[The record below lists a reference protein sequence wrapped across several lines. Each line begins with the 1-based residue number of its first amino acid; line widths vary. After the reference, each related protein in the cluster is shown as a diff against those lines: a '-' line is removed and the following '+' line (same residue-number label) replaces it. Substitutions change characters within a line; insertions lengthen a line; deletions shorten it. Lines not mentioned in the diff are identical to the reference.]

1 MLKASNNKTESSTQ
15 QQEQPAPVARYSIS
29 ALASSIYYNCEK
41 HIYLLSKSAKQLVH
55 ESDTTTVAAVEAKN
69 ESIKEAHC
77 ERGNEFEDKLFERHR
92 AVMVDHSKTQDFK
105 QALRE
110 AEPGTYL
117 CQLKCSLP
125 ESFYQDI
132 IHNTRSY
139 RINNFIPDFL
149 YIRLDPVTQ
158 MRKIFII
165 DAKASK
171 KMSNSHQFQVSSYAF
186 FLSYLVTDIPS
197 LEVDDMGGVW
207 LPANMDAP
215 EQFRIDFVL
224 NKIKYMYIDT
234 LVKISTDPHPQ
245 WVLGSKCVSCPF
257 LRRCKT
263 DAKGTVRSIP
273 YMNEEKA
280 KQLKSSSVVDIEDLS
295 ALLGAL
301 KMDDTAQRQRETTPA
316 TGYEDYVSAYD
327 DHQPRFMGYASVY
340 TAKAID
346 HAVYI
351 YLQMDSYSERPFVY
365 GLQVVDAHS
374 STVAADYYFT
384 ADYQAHLQDELVVY
398 AAFAA
403 RFVADLTRVLQFMDQ
418 HRSRCLF
425 YVYDGQEKKQIQR
438 FLYNVVLHGNE
449 DLVSLAHDDK
459 RRVISEAMQ
468 CLVILFQDT
477 QLLGLPGIVQFPD
490 MDDLPK
496 TSAVGRFTSI
506 EQLLQQNIALGV
518 SGYYGLADAVE
529 WMTAGSSPTSEEED
543 EEEDAEEDA
552 LLVKALS
559 GLDLNDIYTH
569 WKTAPESDMAC
580 ATERLVSRRF
590 GWLQEIMSTYWR
602 LATAYMQATG
612 TDLFPLQCKPFKWP
626 TVKQFNNQILAK
638 LVFFKQL
645 ECIKSC
651 DEVRMD
657 RIRDLSKLEHH
668 MSVNDTTLGGLILE
682 YEYGVGADFDYDHTF
697 SVSPALN
704 GPHVQQKMDSL
715 KMDKFKQYILVPDD
729 RDGIIETIVYPDLQY
744 KTAGTFQKKS
754 IRCVDIKAVRP
765 NQIVVSSYNL
775 KRSVR
780 RWRLYK
786 RYTDFTVDR
795 CTETL
800 RNLDKDQDQEGL
812 TDVMELVQDPNA
824 WSAKNPTYS
833 DHIDLSSNTR
843 AQQLLDEFAMSPSQ
857 KAISGSVFE
866 RRLQIIWGPPG
877 SGKTEFLALFIN
889 WYIKCFTDQHANK
902 GKELMIGVTAFT
914 RDAIVNLLKRIEKV
928 QQQHGLGDLFSIM
941 YVNKDG
947 GQALDSSSSSS
958 IMCVEWKDS
967 IKTINKLKKATPIKI
982 YVVGATVW
990 GWDRIR
996 NNWKRFKQ
1004 KGCDM
1009 MILDESTQLLVSDAI
1024 LAIACLSKPNGKLI
1038 VAGDHM
1044 QLGPIVKN
1052 NYADIPSSVDDPLLY
1067 GSIQQCLMRTRENHA
1082 IPTREFLLQKGALHD
1097 FGPNTLQLK
1106 DNWRMNSEL
1115 NSFFQQI
1122 YGPDYTSRFPET
1134 KLQLD
1139 WTKLEQQHPH
1149 ASVIQAILDPL
1160 KSIALVKLQQPP
1172 AAANAVE
1179 NEASLVQQLVSAY
1192 LDANTRHTPSV
1203 MIVTPHHQQRIAIK
1217 RKVDSLSST
1226 VIPVDTV
1233 EKMQGQECELII
1245 ACFSCTNSKRSRN
1258 NEFLR
1263 DFRRW
1268 NVALSRARTKVIVLT
1283 VEELLNPNPT
1293 EGILESFH
1301 QPFEPTDGYALLC
1314 LLQAWAQKKNSV
1326 WTI

>member
-1 MLKASNNKTESSTQ
+1 MLKASNAD
-15 QQEQPAPVARYSIS
+15 QQEQPATVAKYSIS
-29 ALASSIYYNCEK
+29 SLASSIYYNCEK
-41 HIYLLSKSAKQLVH
+41 HIYLLSKSARQLDSSSSK
-55 ESDTTTVAAVEAKN
+55 SDTAKN

-77 ERGNEFEDKLFERHR
+77 ERGNEFEERLFERHR
-92 AVMVDHSKTQDFK
+92 SIMVDHSKTQDFK
-105 QALRE
+105 QALRK
-110 AEPGTYL
+110 AEPGKYL
-117 CQLKCSLP
+117 YQLKCSLP

-132 IHNTRSY
+132 IHTTSSY

-149 YIRLDPVTQ
+149 YIRLDPVTH

-186 FLSYLVTDIPS
+186 FLSYLITDIHN

-207 LPANMDAP
+207 LPSNMDAP

-234 LVKISTDPHPQ
+234 LVKISTDPNPQ

-257 LRRCKT
+257 LKRCKS

-280 KQLKSSSVVDIEDLS
+280 KQLKSSSMVDIEDLS
-295 ALLGAL
+295 ELLGTL
-301 KMDDTAQRQRETTPA
+301 KIDDATQQRQQQQQQQPQKA
-316 TGYEDYVSAYD
+316 LTGYEDYVSAYN
-327 DHQPRFMGYASVY
+327 DHQPRFMGNASVY
-340 TAKAID
+340 TAQAID
-346 HAVYI
+346 HAVYT

-365 GLQVVDAHS
+365 GIQVVDVQS
-374 STVAADYYFT
+374 KQLVSEYYFT
-384 ADYQAHLQDELVVY
+384 ADYQEHLQDELVVY
-398 AAFAA
+398 TRFALK
-403 RFVADLTRVLQFMDQ
+403 FVTDLTLVLQYMDQ
-418 HRSRCLF
+418 QNSRCLF

-438 FLYNVVLHGNE
+438 FLYNVVMHGNE
-449 DLVSLAHDDK
+449 DLVDLEQDDK
-459 RRVISEAMQ
+459 NKVISEAMQ

-490 MDDLPK
+490 MDDLPQ
-496 TSAVGRFTSI
+496 TSAVGRFSSI

-518 SGYYGLADAVE
+518 SGYYGLSDAVE
-529 WMTAGSSPTSEEED
+529 WMTSEKRQDQKDQD
-543 EEEDAEEDA
+543 EEE
-552 LLVKALS
+552 LVEALS
-559 GLDLNDIYTH
+559 GLDLNEIYTH
-569 WKTAPESDMAC
+569 WKTPGNDIAC
-580 ATERLVSRRF
+580 ATELLVSKRF
-590 GWLQEIMSTYWR
+590 TRLQEIMSTYWR
-602 LATAYMQATG
+602 LATEYMHTTG
-612 TDLFPLQCKPFKWP
+612 TDLFPLKCKPFKWP
-626 TVKQFNNQILAK
+626 TLKTFNNQILAK

-668 MSVNDTTLGGLILE
+668 VSVNETTLGGLVLE
-682 YEYGVGADFDYDHTF
+682 YKYSVGSDFDYDHTF
-697 SVSPALN
+697 SVSPELN

-729 RDGIIETIVYPDLQY
+729 KEGIIETIVYPDLQY
-744 KTAGTFQKKS
+744 KTAGTFQKKF

-765 NQIVVSSYNL
+765 SQIVLSSYNL
-775 KRSVR
+775 KKSVR
-780 RWRLYK
+780 RWRLYR

-800 RNLDKDQDQEGL
+800 RNLDKDQDEEGL

-824 WSAKNPTYS
+824 WSTKNPVYS

-843 AQQLLDEFAMSPSQ
+843 AQQLLDEFAMSRSQ
-857 KAISGSVFE
+857 KDISASIFE

-889 WYIKCFTDQHANK
+889 WYIKCFSDQHANK
-902 GKELMIGVTAFT
+902 SRELMIGVTAFT

-928 QQQHGLGDLFSIM
+928 QQQHGLSGLFSIM

-947 GQALDSSSSSS
+947 GEALEGSSS

-967 IKTINKLKKATPIKI
+967 IKTINKLKKATPINI

-1004 KGCDM
+1004 KGCDI

-1044 QLGPIVKN
+1044 VTFIM
-1052 NYADIPSSVDDPLLY
+1052 
-1067 GSIQQCLMRTRENHA
+1067 QCTSYTHTHTHTR
-1082 IPTREFLLQKGALHD
+1082 IL
-1097 FGPNTLQLK
+1097 TL
-1106 DNWRMNSEL
+1106 R
-1115 NSFFQQI
+1115 
-1122 YGPDYTSRFPET
+1122 
-1134 KLQLD
+1134 
-1139 WTKLEQQHPH
+1139 
-1149 ASVIQAILDPL
+1149 
-1160 KSIALVKLQQPP
+1160 
-1172 AAANAVE
+1172 AAW
-1179 NEASLVQQLVSAY
+1179 Y
-1192 LDANTRHTPSV
+1192 
-1203 MIVTPHHQQRIAIK
+1203 
-1217 RKVDSLSST
+1217 
-1226 VIPVDTV
+1226 
-1233 EKMQGQECELII
+1233 
-1245 ACFSCTNSKRSRN
+1245 RSN
-1258 NEFLR
+1258 
-1263 DFRRW
+1263 
-1268 NVALSRARTKVIVLT
+1268 
-1283 VEELLNPNPT
+1283 
-1293 EGILESFH
+1293 
-1301 QPFEPTDGYALLC
+1301 
-1314 LLQAWAQKKNSV
+1314 
-1326 WTI
+1326 

>member
-1 MLKASNNKTESSTQ
+1 MLKASATDR
-15 QQEQPAPVARYSIS
+15 EQSPPLAAIAKYSIS
-29 ALASSIYYNCEK
+29 SLASSIYYNCEK
-41 HIYLLSKSAKQLVH
+41 HIYLLSKSARQLNDSSSDG
-55 ESDTTTVAAVEAKN
+55 SDTVKN

-77 ERGNEFEDKLFERHR
+77 ERGNEFEEKLFERHR
-92 AVMVDHSKTQDFK
+92 SVMVDHSKTQDFK

-110 AEPGTYL
+110 AEPGKYL
-117 CQLKCSLP
+117 YQLKCSLP

-132 IHNTRSY
+132 IHNTTSY

-149 YIRLDPVTQ
+149 YIRLDPVTN
-158 MRKIFII
+158 MRRIFII

-186 FLSYLVTDIPS
+186 FLSYLITDIHN

-207 LPANMDAP
+207 LPSNMDAP

-234 LVKISTDPHPQ
+234 LVRISKDPNPQ

-257 LRRCKT
+257 LKRCKS

-280 KQLKSSSVVDIEDLS
+280 KQLKNNSMVDIEDLS
-295 ALLGAL
+295 ELLNTLQIDATPQQQQRKAL
-301 KMDDTAQRQRETTPA
+301 
-316 TGYEDYVSAYD
+316 TGYEDYLSAYN

-340 TAKAID
+340 TARAID

-351 YLQMDSYSERPFVY
+351 YLQMDTYSERPFVY
-365 GLQVVDAHS
+365 GMQVVDAQTNQS
-374 STVAADYYFT
+374 VSEYYFT
-384 ADYQAHLQDELVVY
+384 ADYQEHLQDELVVY
-398 AAFAA
+398 TKFAEK
-403 RFVADLTRVLQFMDQ
+403 FVTDLTRVLQFMDQ
-418 HRSRCLF
+418 QSSRCLF

-438 FLYNVVLHGNE
+438 FLYNVVIHGNE
-449 DLVSLAHDDK
+449 DLVSLQEKDK
-459 RRVISEAMQ
+459 KKVISEAMQ

-496 TSAVGRFTSI
+496 TSAVGRFTGI

-518 SGYYGLADAVE
+518 SGYYGLSDAVE
-529 WMTAGSSPTSEEED
+529 WMTSGASNEQED
-543 EEEDAEEDA
+543 E
-552 LLVKALS
+552 LVAALS
-559 GLDLNDIYTH
+559 GLDLNEIYTH
-569 WKTAPESDMAC
+569 WKTPPSPGNSIAC
-580 ATERLVSRRF
+580 ATERLVSKRF
-590 GWLQEIMSTYWR
+590 TWLQKIMSTYWR
-602 LATAYMQATG
+602 LATEYMQSTG
-612 TDLFPLQCKPFKWP
+612 TDLFPLKCKPFKWP
-626 TVKQFNNQILAK
+626 TLKKFNNQILAK

-668 MSVNDTTLGGLILE
+668 ISVNETTLGGLILE
-682 YEYGVGADFDYDHTF
+682 YEYGVGSDFDYDHTF
-697 SVSPALN
+697 SVSPTLN

-715 KMDKFKQYILVPDD
+715 KMDTFKQYILVPDD

-765 NQIVVSSYNL
+765 HQIVVHSYNL
-775 KRSVR
+775 KKSLR

-800 RNLDKDQDQEGL
+800 RSLDNDQDAEGL
-812 TDVMELVQDPNA
+812 ADVMELVQDPNA
-824 WSAKNPTYS
+824 WSSKNPTCH
-833 DHIDLSSNTR
+833 DHIDLSSNTQ
-843 AQQLLDEFAMSPSQ
+843 AQQLLDEFAMSASQ
-857 KAISGSVFE
+857 KDISASIFE

-889 WYIKCFTDQHANK
+889 WYIKCFSDQHANK

-928 QQQHGLGDLFSIM
+928 QRQHGLGDLFSIM

-947 GQALDSSSSSS
+947 GEALEGSSSS

-1004 KGCDM
+1004 KGCDI

-1024 LAIACLSKPNGKLI
+1024 LAIACLSKPSGKLI

-1044 QLGPIVKN
+1044 QLGPIIKN
-1052 NYADIPSSVDDPLLY
+1052 NYSDIPSSIDDPLLY

-1139 WTKLEQQHPH
+1139 WAKPQERHH
-1149 ASVIQAILDPL
+1149 ASIIQAILDPL

-1179 NEASLVQQLVSAY
+1179 NEANMVQQLVSAY
-1192 LDANTRHTPSV
+1192 LDTNTRHKPSV

-1217 RKVDSLSST
+1217 RKLDGLSSS
-1226 VIPVDTV
+1226 VIPIDTV

-1245 ACFSCTNSKRSRN
+1245 ACFSCTNNKRSRN

-1314 LLQAWAQKKNSV
+1314 LLQDWAQKKNSV

>member
-1 MLKASNNKTESSTQ
+1 MLKASGID
-15 QQEQPAPVARYSIS
+15 QEQPAPTIAKYSIS
-29 ALASSIYYNCEK
+29 SLASSIYYNCEK
-41 HIYLLSKSAKQLVH
+41 HIYLLSKSARELNDSSSNG
-55 ESDTTTVAAVEAKN
+55 SDTAKN
-69 ESIKEAHC
+69 DSVKEAHC
-77 ERGNEFEDKLFERHR
+77 DRGNEFEEELFRRHR
-92 AVMVDHSKTQDFK
+92 LLMVDHSKTQDFK
-105 QALRE
+105 QALRK
-110 AEPGTYL
+110 AEPGKYL
-117 CQLKCSLP
+117 YQLKCSLP

-132 IHNTRSY
+132 IHNTTSY

-149 YIRLDPVTQ
+149 YIRLDPVTN

-186 FLSYLVTDIPS
+186 FLSYLITDIHN

-207 LPANMDAP
+207 LPSNMDAP

-224 NKIKYMYIDT
+224 NKIKYMYMDT
-234 LVKISTDPHPQ
+234 LVKISMDPNPQ
-245 WVLGSKCVSCPF
+245 WVLGSKCISCPF
-257 LRRCKT
+257 LKRCKS
-263 DAKGTVRSIP
+263 DAAGTVRSIP

-280 KQLKSSSVVDIEDLS
+280 KQLKNNSMVNIEDLS
-295 ALLGAL
+295 ERLDTL
-301 KMDDTAQRQRETTPA
+301 KIDDTAREQQQRA
-316 TGYEDYVSAYD
+316 LTGYEDYVSAYN

-340 TAKAID
+340 TAQAID
-346 HAVYI
+346 HAIYI
-351 YLQMDSYSERPFVY
+351 YLQMDTYSQRPFVY
-365 GLQVVDAHS
+365 GIQVMDAQNTR
-374 STVAADYYFT
+374 TVFEYYFT
-384 ADYQAHLQDELVVY
+384 ADYQEHLQDELVVY
-398 AAFAA
+398 TKFAEK
-403 RFVADLTRVLQFMDQ
+403 FVTDLTRVLQYMDQ
-418 HRSRCLF
+418 QTSRCLF

-438 FLYNVVLHGNE
+438 FLYNVVIHGNE
-449 DLVSLAHDDK
+449 DLVNLQEDDK
-459 RRVISEAMQ
+459 KKVISEAMQ
-468 CLVILFQDT
+468 CLVVLFQDT
-477 QLLGLPGIVQFPD
+477 QLLGLPGIVHFPD

-518 SGYYGLADAVE
+518 SGYYGLSDAVE
-529 WMTAGSSPTSEEED
+529 WMTSHVHEKED
-543 EEEDAEEDA
+543 E
-552 LLVKALS
+552 LVEAMN
-559 GLDLNDIYTH
+559 GLDLNEIYTH
-569 WKTAPESDMAC
+569 WKTPGNDIAS
-580 ATERLVSRRF
+580 ATELLVSKRF
-590 GWLQEIMSTYWR
+590 TWLQEIMSTYWR
-602 LATAYMQATG
+602 LATEYMQATG
-612 TDLFPLQCKPFKWP
+612 TDLFPLKCKPFKWP
-626 TVKQFNNQILAK
+626 TLKKFNNQILAK

-668 MSVNDTTLGGLILE
+668 ISVNEATLGGLILE
-682 YEYGVGADFDYDHTF
+682 YEYGVGSDFDYDHTF

-744 KTAGTFQKKS
+744 KTAGTFQKKF
-754 IRCVDIKAVRP
+754 IRCVDIKAVRL
-765 NQIVVSSYNL
+765 NHIVVSSYNL
-775 KRSVR
+775 KKSFR

-800 RNLDKDQDQEGL
+800 RNLDKDQDEEGL
-812 TDVMELVQDPNA
+812 TDVMELVQNPNA
-824 WSAKNPTYS
+824 WSMKNPTSNDY
-833 DHIDLSSNTR
+833 IDIRNNSR
-843 AQQLLDEFAMSPSQ
+843 AQQLLDEFAMSSSQ
-857 KAISGSVFE
+857 KHISTSIFE

-889 WYIKCFTDQHANK
+889 WYIKCFNDQHANK
-902 GKELMIGVTAFT
+902 SKELMIGVTAFT

-928 QQQHGLGDLFSIM
+928 QQQHGLSDLFSIM

-947 GQALDSSSSSS
+947 GEALEGSN

-967 IKTINKLKKATPIKI
+967 IKTINKLKKATSIKI

-996 NNWKRFKQ
+996 SNWKRFKQ
-1004 KGCDM
+1004 KGCDI

-1038 VAGDHM
+1038 IAGDHM
-1044 QLGPIVKN
+1044 QLGPIIKN
-1052 NYADIPSSVDDPLLY
+1052 SYSDIPSSIDDPLLY
-1067 GSIQQCLMRTRENHA
+1067 GSIQQCLMRTHENHA
-1082 IPTREFLLQKGALHD
+1082 IPAREFLLKKGALHD

-1106 DNWRMNSEL
+1106 DNWRMNNEL

-1139 WTKLEQQHPH
+1139 WTRPQQHHH
-1149 ASVIQAILDPL
+1149 ASIIQAILDPL
-1160 KSIALVKLQQPP
+1160 KSISLVKLQQPP
-1172 AAANAVE
+1172 VATNAVE
-1179 NEASLVQQLVSAY
+1179 NEANIVQQLVSAY
-1192 LDANTRHTPSV
+1192 LDSNIRPKPSV

-1217 RKVDSLSST
+1217 RKLDMLSSSA
-1226 VIPVDTV
+1226 IPVDTV

-1245 ACFSCTNSKRSRN
+1245 ACFSCTNNKRSSS

-1293 EGILESFH
+1293 QGILESFH

-1314 LLQAWAQKKNSV
+1314 LLQAWAQKKDSV
-1326 WTI
+1326 WKI